1 MYREIDSRRLKDEKR
16 RSGAHGMALRS
27 PTFLVLDTAM
37 PVEDVHLVSCT
48 SSTGI
53 AGECK
58 AEGGHPV
65 SGGTAL
71 CVVTRCS
78 GSETQKPMPPI
89 SSPPGAAGAAFSGL
103 SAMTTSVVRNSAA
116 MDAAFCSAERVTLAG
131 SMIPSAIR
139 STYSP
144 LAAFR
149 PQPDG

>member
-1 MYREIDSRRLKDEKR
+1 
-16 RSGAHGMALRS
+16 MALRS
-27 PTFLVLDTAM
+27 PTFLVLDTAVTSASM
-37 PVEDVHLVSCT
+37 HLASCT

-58 AEGGHPV
+58 AEGGPPV

-103 SAMTTSVVRNSAA
+103 SAMTTSVVRNNAA
-116 MDAAFCSAERVTLAG
+116 IDAAF
-131 SMIPSAIR
+131 
-139 STYSP
+139 
-144 LAAFR
+144 
-149 PQPDG
+149 